1 MHYEIQRRPA
11 QQPEAEWQPMANHG
25 GDLEA
30 AIAAARYYRR
40 LLWNKAEFR
49 VVVREGDS
57 VGVMLQ

>member
-11 QQPEAEWQPMANHG
+11 QQQEATWEPMANHG

-30 AIAAARYYRR
+30 AIRAARYYRS
-40 LLWNKAEFR
+40 LLRGKTDFR